1 MKTFLIGMTRSDLC
15 FITMILIPV
24 REVRLEARESL
35 EASLLYLPVFM
46 LVRAQTRVVLKGRGR
61 QKVIDSKAI

>member
-1 MKTFLIGMTRSDLC
+1 MFHNNDSLTGI
-15 FITMILIPV
+15 ITMIPV
-24 REVRLEARESL
+24 RDVVEVRLEARESL

-46 LVRAQTRVVLKGRGR
+46 LVRAQTRVVLKGRGW

>member
-1 MKTFLIGMTRSDLC
+1 M
-15 FITMILIPV
+15 IPV
-24 REVRLEARESL
+24 RDVVEVRLEARESL

-46 LVRAQTRVVLKGRGR
+46 LVRAQTRVVLKGRGW